1 MNFIANLLITISNNT
16 IPLAYLILVLGIFV
30 SLIQG
35 LGKIKKLKNELI
47 LKEITPK
54 VEEIKAKYTNENEQL
69 DNLSKLYKEH
79 HFSAITPVIIN
90 ILGVVLYMALLFTVF
105 YGKNFVVVNCL
116 KPITFFGIENIF
128 IKTTLIVFPII
139 IILLKIIAL
148 YIFIPKELVDK
159 KSIAITVISYA
170 ISIAVFSNIL
180 APTYSIFLLGT
191 VLGEFLINLYYNKQ
205 RRNLFYKYP
214 PVQENKEPIIENTE
228 NNEDVKK
235 PNTFN
240 GIDLNQKKSFKELV
254 KDVEKALNDEMNGKK

>member
-1 MNFIANLLITISNNT
+1 MSFIANLLITISNNT

-90 ILGVVLYMALLFTVF
+90 ILGIVLYMALLFTVF
-105 YGKNFVVVNCL
+105 YGKNFVVENCL
-116 KPITFFGIENIF
+116 KPI
-128 IKTTLIVFPII
+128 
-139 IILLKIIAL
+139 